1 MGDLDQR
8 HVLITGGAGLLGREH
23 AVAVGR
29 AGGRPVLV
37 DIDAARLNDA
47 VVEANDRI
55 GDARAVGHVVDIT
68 DRDGL
73 TALHEEL
80 TGAVGGIDVVVNNAA
95 INPTMDDPRAAAASA
110 RFETYPLELWN
121 AELAVGLTGAM
132 QVAQVFGAAMADR
145 GRGVIVNI
153 ASDLGLIAPD
163 HRIYAP
169 SRRMADVQS
178 FKPASYVVC
187 KTAIVGLTRY
197 LATYWAHRGVRCNA
211 LAPGGVFAGQP
222 DSLVDGIVDRVP
234 LGRMARPDDYHGA
247 IVFLCGDASAYMNGQ
262 VMVMDGGRSVW

>member
-1 MGDLDQR
+1 MGDLDNR
-8 HVLITGGAGLLGREH
+8 NVLITGAAGLLGREH
-23 AVAVGR
+23 AVAIGR

-37 DIDAARLNDA
+37 DIDAGHLKEA
-47 VVEANDRI
+47 VGDVNDRI
-55 GDARAVGHVVDIT
+55 GGERAIGHVADIT

-73 TALHEEL
+73 VALNDEL
-80 TGAVGGIDVVVNNAA
+80 TRDVGGVDAVVNNAA
-95 INPTMDDPRAAAASA
+95 INPTMSGPQATAAS
-110 RFETYPLELWN
+110 RFETYPLEMWN

-132 QVAQVFGAAMADR
+132 QVAQIFGKAMADR

-153 ASDLGLIAPD
+153 ASDLGVIAPD
-163 HRIYAP
+163 HRIYAS
-169 SRRMADVQS
+169 SRRMEDVES

-187 KTAIVGLTRY
+187 KTAIIGLTRY

-211 LAPGGVFAGQP
+211 LAPGGVFADQAQA
-222 DSLVDGIVDRVP
+222 LVDGIVDRVP

-247 IVFLCGDASAYMNGQ
+247 IVFLCSDASAYMNGQ

>member
-1 MGDLDQR
+1 MADLENR
-8 HVLITGGAGLLGREH
+8 NVLITGGAGLLGREH

-37 DIDAARLNDA
+37 DIDDGRLDDA
-47 VVEANDRI
+47 IADVNGRA
-55 GDARAVGHVVDIT
+55 GDARAIGHVVDIT

-73 TALHEEL
+73 AALNDALSREID
-80 TGAVGGIDVVVNNAA
+80 GIDVVVNNAA
-95 INPTMDDPRAAAASA
+95 INPTMSGPQAMAAS
-110 RFETYPLELWN
+110 RFEAYPLEMWN

-132 QVAQVFGAAMADR
+132 QVAQIFGQAMADR

-153 ASDLGLIAPD
+153 ASDLGVIAPD

-169 SRRMADVQS
+169 SRNMDDVES

-187 KTAIVGLTRY
+187 KTAIIGLTRY

-211 LAPGGVFAGQP
+211 LAPGGVFADQSE
-222 DSLVDGIVDRVP
+222 SLVEGVVDRVP

-262 VMVMDGGRSVW
+262 VMVVDGGRSVW